1 MKTLNSLSFDITY
14 KCTYRCKHCFNSS
27 GNRPRNLELTDEQVR
42 KIVHDIAA
50 QAPDSMCI
58 CGGEPLLRKNVVYN
72 ILEIMKKESPSTI
85 LSMVTNGSFMTEE
98 IAQHLKKRGIG
109 KIQISLDGAQPE
121 SHDWLRQK
129 GAFYSAVNALK
140 ILKNVGIDHAVAFSP
155 NRKNIKELPDTIELA
170 QSLGCTELRSQ
181 PLMILGRALE
191 HREEFNLSYEEYMST
206 KILMDQK
213 NEQYFESGFTC
224 EWGDPL
230 SHLRIGR
237 EEALYNLIITA
248 TGRIM
253 ASPYIPIS
261 FGNIRKHSIKEYLD
275 AGLLNVLQTNKL
287 AIAISDKITSVDN
300 MALTDE
306 GFSGKNDGGMID
318 LDLLHDDYMV
328 RTELYFS
335 EINNH
340 TFESKELAY
349 E

>member
-1 MKTLNSLSFDITY
+1 MKTLNSVSFDITY
-14 KCTYRCKHCFNSS
+14 KCNYRCKHCFNSS

-155 NRKNIKELPDTIELA
+155 NRKNIKELPDTI
-170 QSLGCTELRSQ
+170 
-181 PLMILGRALE
+181 
-191 HREEFNLSYEEYMST
+191 
-206 KILMDQK
+206 
-213 NEQYFESGFTC
+213 
-224 EWGDPL
+224 
-230 SHLRIGR
+230 
-237 EEALYNLIITA
+237 
-248 TGRIM
+248 
-253 ASPYIPIS
+253 
-261 FGNIRKHSIKEYLD
+261 
-275 AGLLNVLQTNKL
+275 
-287 AIAISDKITSVDN
+287 
-300 MALTDE
+300 
-306 GFSGKNDGGMID
+306 
-318 LDLLHDDYMV
+318 
-328 RTELYFS
+328 
-335 EINNH
+335 
-340 TFESKELAY
+340 
-349 E
+349 